1 MVFTRVHWSPVD
13 SSPLQSTPVMTDIS
27 RLGCGESPLE
37 SSGVHME
44 YGGDRQELLSMVTE
58 NRDVDIN
65 IMSNGRVILFP
76 MPHGNQNM
84 HFLMM
89 AKYWLTTKNTTDF
102 NFYFVS
108 IQTHV
113 SLSTVQHGQR
123 IIRLLRDHLQSH
135 WLLGWYKTCAGNG
148 KRPESHYPPIF

>member
-113 SLSTVQHGQR
+113 SLSTVQHGRR
-123 IIRLLRDHLQSH
+123 IIGLLRDHL
-135 WLLGWYKTCAGNG
+135 
-148 KRPESHYPPIF
+148 